1 MTKIEH
7 FLRWKLRAKTR
18 EHRRCVGY
26 AENAIHEAQRVA
38 KFAVSWSGGK
48 DSTALTHLVKELYPE
63 VPIVIQFDDC
73 DWPEKEA
80 YVERVCASQGWKIH
94 RVEPDFSVWDRMK
107 RGRIGEE
114 EFCAK
119 SHDLT
124 KEAFLVPLAAKQCE
138 LKCNGVY
145 LGLRV
150 EESKARA
157 KYLRSRKELHQL
169 TSREWRCC
177 PLASWTA
184 EDVFAYLVVHGVEIN
199 PHYLHNRFLKPEEVR
214 ISWAVPTPSSLSHG
228 ELEHYRHYY
237 PEQFRKLRE
246 VGVC

>member
-1 MTKIEH
+1 MKRSEH
-7 FLRWKLRAKTR
+7 FLRWRLRAKTR
-18 EHRRCVGY
+18 EYRRRVEY
-26 AENAIHEAQRVA
+26 ATNAIHEAQNVA
-38 KFAVSWSGGK
+38 KFAISWSGGK

-80 YVERVCASQGWKIH
+80 YVERVRASLGWEIH
-94 RVEPDFSVWDRMK
+94 RVEPDFSVWERMK

-124 KEAFLVPLAAKQCE
+124 REAFLAPLAARQGE
-138 LKCNGVY
+138 LRCNGVY

-157 KYLRSRKELHQL
+157 KYLRSHKELHQL
-169 TSREWRCC
+169 SSREWRCC
-177 PLASWTA
+177 PLARWSA
-184 EDVFAYLVVHGVEIN
+184 EDVFAYLVVHDVEIN
-199 PHYLHNRFLKPEEVR
+199 PHYLHNRFLEPEEVR